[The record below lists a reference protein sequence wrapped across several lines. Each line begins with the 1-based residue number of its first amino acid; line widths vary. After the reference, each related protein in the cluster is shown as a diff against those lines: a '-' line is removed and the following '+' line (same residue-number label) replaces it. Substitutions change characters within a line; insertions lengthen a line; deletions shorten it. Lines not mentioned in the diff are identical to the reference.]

1 VSGAPALRPA
11 ILRPPWLRPTALAL
25 IVAAHS
31 TAFLT
36 FNPDVVPAP
45 PLDSLEVGLVALGDS
60 DVDRQAQEA
69 IAPAAP
75 PEEPESAA
83 APPELTAPPPEKL
96 APEAPPLPVA
106 TPKPPKPVAK
116 QEDEPDP
123 AQARRLERRKREWA
137 EKRRQEREDARQQA
151 LERRRAQE
159 ARAETRRGAANGA
172 ARASGMSPSTFAG
185 LVVAE
190 LNRRK
195 FFPAAARAAGITG
208 SVGVAFTIGPSGRV
222 VSQSITRSSGNSAL
236 DGAAHAILSSLHTPP
251 PPGGRFST
259 ATSIRFNLR

>member
-1 VSGAPALRPA
+1 MTVAPAIRPV
-11 ILRPPWLRPTALAL
+11 WLRPTALAL

-31 TAFLT
+31 AAFIT

-45 PLDSLEVGLVALGDS
+45 PLESMEVGLVALGES
-60 DVDRQAQEA
+60 DADQKPQEE

-75 PEEPESAA
+75 PPTEAAAAA
-83 APPELTAPPPEKL
+83 APPELTAPPPQTV

-106 TPKPPKPVAK
+106 KPKPPKPVAK
-116 QEDEPDP
+116 LEDQPDP
-123 AQARRLERRKREWA
+123 TAERRKRELA
-137 EKRRQEREDARQQA
+137 EKRRQEREEEREEA
-151 LERRRAQE
+151 LERRKAQQ
-159 ARAETRRGAANGA
+159 ARAEARRGAAHGA
-172 ARASGMSPSTFAG
+172 QHANGMSPSAYAG

-190 LNRRK
+190 LNRKK
-195 FFPAAARAAGITG
+195 FFPAAARAAGVTG

-222 VSQSITRSSGNSAL
+222 ISQSITHSSGNGAL

>member
-1 VSGAPALRPA
+1 MNLSPAIRPA
-11 ILRPPWLRPTALAL
+11 WLRPTALAL

-36 FNPDVVPAP
+36 FKPDVVPAP
-45 PLDSLEVGLVALGDS
+45 PLESMEVGLVALGES
-60 DVDRQAQEA
+60 DADQKPQEE

-75 PEEPESAA
+75 PPAEAASAA
-83 APPELTAPPPEKL
+83 APPELTAPPPQIV

-106 TPKPPKPVAK
+106 KPTPPKLVAK
-116 QEDEPDP
+116 LEDQPDP
-123 AQARRLERRKREWA
+123 TAERRKRELA
-137 EKRRQEREDARQQA
+137 QKRRQEREEEREEAI
-151 LERRRAQE
+151 ERRRAQD
-159 ARAETRRGAANGA
+159 ARAEARRGAAHGA
-172 ARASGMSPSTFAG
+172 QHANGMSPSAYAG

-190 LNRRK
+190 LNRKK

-222 VSQSITRSSGNSAL
+222 VSQSITRSSGNGAL

>member
-1 VSGAPALRPA
+1 MNFSPALRPV
-11 ILRPPWLRPTALAL
+11 WLRPTALAL

-36 FNPDVVPAP
+36 FKPDVAAAP
-45 PLDSLEVGLVALGDS
+45 PLESLEVGLVPLGES
-60 DVDRQAQEA
+60 DADQKSQEE

-75 PEEPESAA
+75 PPAEAVAA
-83 APPELTAPPPEKL
+83 APPELTAPPPQTT

-106 TPKPPKPVAK
+106 KPTPPKPVAK
-116 QEDEPDP
+116 LEDEPDP
-123 AQARRLERRKREWA
+123 TAERRKRELA
-137 EKRRQEREDARQQA
+137 EKRRQEREAREEA
-151 LERRRAQE
+151 LERREAQA
-159 ARAETRRGAANGA
+159 ARAEAKRGAAHGA
-172 ARASGMSPSTFAG
+172 QHGSGMSPTAYAG

-190 LNRRK
+190 LNRKK

-222 VSQSITRSSGNSAL
+222 VSQSITRSSGNGAL